1 MSRLYALIAIIVAV
15 TAVWLLKRWNDNQFY
30 PNKPLY
36 RYIVAIFV
44 GGFWLLFVPAIM
56 AGIIIHTC
64 AYHLAEI
71 EFKAVAKDLWG
82 QIKDLWGKVKNF
94 FKLIFKHKQ

>member
-1 MSRLYALIAIIVAV
+1 MERLYALIAIIVAV
-15 TAVWLLKRWNDNQFY
+15 TVVWLLKRWNDNQFY

-36 RYIVAIFV
+36 RYIVGLFV
-44 GGFWLLFVPAIM
+44 GGFWLLFVPAIL

-71 EFKAVAKDLWG
+71 DFKAVFKDLWE
-82 QIKDLWGKVKNF
+82 QIKDMF
-94 FKLIFKHKQ
+94 RRIFKRKK